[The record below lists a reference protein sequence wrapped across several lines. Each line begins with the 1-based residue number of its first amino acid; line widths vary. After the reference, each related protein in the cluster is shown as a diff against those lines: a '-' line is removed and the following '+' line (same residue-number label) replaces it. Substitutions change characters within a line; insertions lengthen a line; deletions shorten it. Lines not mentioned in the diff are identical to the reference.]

1 MRRSGALLASI
12 AILLVTAGSAE
23 AEIVR
28 DGKDVSG
35 PLDLRALRLGQHD
48 LKLPV
53 TISASRPLPSL
64 EGLGGHPS
72 LKRGKTARYLC
83 LDIASGSIGRLLLC
97 PSGKIERGRIDVG
110 VSDISGGRAAA
121 RGSMSVPAERSRRSL
136 SLGFGLHGL
145 GLKQGKLRFSARS
158 SWYGPECG
166 GAPSRA
172 GSGQSGCADRAP
184 QRGEGSTMIRALQP
198 IGCAGF
204 DTTKV
209 FNGPRNRKAVALTFD
224 DGPSIYTPEILR
236 ILAEHHA
243 RATFFAVGE
252 LVPPYASTVRDIVAQ
267 GHEIANHSLR
277 HESGP
282 GPDSLRTTS
291 EIIEQASGF
300 RPCMFRPPGGYLPSA
315 TLAAAQAMH
324 MVSVLWDIDTQDYNL
339 PGPATIKAR
348 ATSVQPGSIVL
359 MHDGGGPR
367 NQTVAA
373 LPGIIEN
380 LQRRGYRLVT
390 MTEILGG
397 HYRYGEVR
405 RTRRPLPDLGPVPAR
420 IPGP

>member
-1 MRRSGALLASI
+1 M
-12 AILLVTAGSAE
+12 
-23 AEIVR
+23 
-28 DGKDVSG
+28 
-35 PLDLRALRLGQHD
+35 
-48 LKLPV
+48 
-53 TISASRPLPSL
+53 
-64 EGLGGHPS
+64 
-72 LKRGKTARYLC
+72 
-83 LDIASGSIGRLLLC
+83 
-97 PSGKIERGRIDVG
+97 
-110 VSDISGGRAAA
+110 
-121 RGSMSVPAERSRRSL
+121 RSL
-136 SLGFGLHGL
+136 SLDFGLHGL
-145 GLKQGKLRFSARS
+145 GLKQGNLRFSARS
-158 SWYGPECG
+158 SWYGPGCG
-166 GAPSRA
+166 GPPSRA
-172 GSGQSGCADRAP
+172 GSEQSICADRAP
-184 QRGEGSTMIRALQP
+184 QRGEGSTTIRALQR
-198 IGCAGF
+198 IGCTGS

-209 FNGPRNRKAVALTFD
+209 SNGPRNRKAVALTFD

-243 RATFFAVGE
+243 RATFFAVGG
-252 LVPPYASTVRDIVAQ
+252 LVPPYASTVRDIVRL

-282 GPDSLRTTS
+282 GSDSLRTTS
-291 EIIEQASGF
+291 EIIEQISGF

-315 TLAAAQAMH
+315 TLAAARAMH
-324 MVSVLWDIDTQDYNL
+324 MVSVLWDTDTQDYNL

-390 MTEILGG
+390 MTKMLGG
-397 HYRYGEVR
+397 RYRYGEVR
-405 RTRRPLPDLGPVPAR
+405 RTRRPLPNLGPVAAR